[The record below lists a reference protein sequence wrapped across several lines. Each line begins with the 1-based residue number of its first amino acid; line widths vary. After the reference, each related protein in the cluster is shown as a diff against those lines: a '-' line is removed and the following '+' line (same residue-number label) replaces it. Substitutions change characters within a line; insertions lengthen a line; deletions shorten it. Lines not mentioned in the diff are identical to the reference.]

1 MSLSPLTAIEVG
13 SNLTLTLLWHYDL
26 TDIYHVSFR
35 QERAAIWMAVY
46 ALFLLDI
53 IQSVSVTDQAW
64 LMVCKGWG
72 REDILDEA
80 DWSYVAI
87 PIVSGLCECLP

>member
-1 MSLSPLTAIEVG
+1 MRISKSFSHGDPS
-13 SNLTLTLLWHYDL
+13 SNPSVL
-26 TDIYHVSFR
+26 DIYHVSFR